1 MPPPS
6 RAKTE
11 ISEPPKASP
20 IRSST
25 ADSGLLSSHL
35 GEDPVVAGDAE
46 QAEADDEQAR
56 HRAGAERDPERGL
69 TPSRAASAVRTFER
83 TATFMPMKPAAAE
96 STAPIRNPIA
106 VPQPSSL

>member
-20 IRSST
+20 MRSSI
-25 ADSGLLSSHL
+25 AERVAVAEPAGQR
-35 GEDPVVAGDAE
+35 PVVAGDAE
-46 QAEADDEQAR
+46 QAEPDDEQPR
-56 HRAGAERDPERGL
+56 HRAGAEGDVE
-69 TPSRAASAVRTFER
+69 SRLQPALAASAVRTFER

-96 STAPIRNPIA
+96 RAAPIRKPIA
-106 VPQPSSL
+106 VPQPSLL